1 MVTPAAM
8 PQGSLHESTR
18 PVRVWDLPTRLF
30 HWSLALAVFTA
41 LATAW
46 VGGGAMIWHT
56 RVGMLILAL
65 LVFRLAWGLLGG
77 RWSRF
82 ASFAYGPRTVLRYLR
97 GQARDDEHLDVGHN
111 PIGSFSVF
119 MVLGVLLAQ
128 VATGLVADDEIAT
141 TGPLNRLVTKAQGLA
156 ATQWHHGPGQWLIL
170 GLVGLHIAAIAFYF
184 VAKSRNLVLPM
195 LVGDKALPAGTP
207 ASRDTSGT
215 RLLALGLAAA
225 SGVLAIGLYRQGG

>member
-1 MVTPAAM
+1 M
-8 PQGSLHESTR
+8 PQTSLHDSTQI
-18 PVRVWDLPTRLF
+18 VRVWDLPTRIF
-30 HWSLALAVFTA
+30 HWSLALAVFAA

-65 LVFRLAWGLLGG
+65 LVFRLTWGLLGG

-82 ASFAYGPRTVLRYLR
+82 ASFVYAPGTVLRYLR
-97 GQARDDEHLDVGHN
+97 GQARDEEHLDVGHN

-128 VATGLVADDEIAT
+128 VGTGLVADDEIAT
-141 TGPLNRLVTKAQGLA
+141 TGPLNRLVTTAQGLA

-184 VAKSRNLVLPM
+184 VAKSRNLLLPM
-195 LVGDKALPAGTP
+195 LVGDKTLPAGTP

-215 RLLALGLAAA
+215 RMLALGLAAVC
-225 SGVLAIGLYRQGG
+225 GLLAIWLYRQGG